1 MRRSVS
7 WKSWRRKC
15 DEVGN
20 TFTIE
25 FKTIQPISKIKV
37 RTKIDKDTIL
47 NATLR
52 VIDIKDNEESYN
64 INDASNPVGTIY
76 EYDLKTPIYDINEV
90 GIVETTI
97 DTNIQEIQTVRS
109 INVDYET
116 PDETEIRMALSND
129 DRITYKIFNGSN
141 WIIIDKNN
149 VVNDGMLPSFVNSLT
164 ENDLQ
169 SFLNGKSLD
178 AYCTLKT
185 AVI

>member
-1 MRRSVS
+1 MFIKKVIVNWPSTGRYSALRILFYDPDGKLFESGSTISSTDKKAETDNFIVTTLDGPYSAGLNPINAVS
-7 WKSWRRKC
+7 TEIHKDFNKFDYCYYSHDK
-15 DEVGN
+15 VGN

-37 RTKIDKDTIL
+37 RTKIDSDTIL

-97 DTNIQEIQTVRS
+97 DTNTVHF
-109 INVDYET
+109 
-116 PDETEIRMALSND
+116 LQF
-129 DRITYKIFNGSN
+129 KI
-141 WIIIDKNN
+141 
-149 VVNDGMLPSFVNSLT
+149 
-164 ENDLQ
+164 
-169 SFLNGKSLD
+169 
-178 AYCTLKT
+178 
-185 AVI
+185 